1 MPTLICP
8 RCGAERTLK
17 HPPKRPRK
25 TPFCR
30 SCASAFHKRPKQFNS
45 SIKLTPGEQFRAV
58 MHASQTRRA
67 RRIPITLPSLP
78 RKDTP

>member
-1 MPTLICP
+1 MPTLTCP

-25 TPFCR
+25 TRLCQPC
-30 SCASAFHKRPKQFNS
+30 SAATKPQRPPQFKS
-45 SIKLTPGEQFRAV
+45 FMRLPPDSQLRAV
-58 MHASQTRRA
+58 IHATQTRRA

-78 RKDTP
+78 RKD